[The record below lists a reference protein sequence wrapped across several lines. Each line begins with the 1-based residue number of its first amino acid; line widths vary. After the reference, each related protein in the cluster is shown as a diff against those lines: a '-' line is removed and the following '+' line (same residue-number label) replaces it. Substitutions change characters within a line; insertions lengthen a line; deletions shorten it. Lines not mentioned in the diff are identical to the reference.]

1 MTCGVL
7 SGGVVWGKK
16 KKKKRGLDVHFQKWE
31 KTDAF
36 LLIIPFALTNY
47 KLEDLFCPI
56 LFLFLMVIVG
66 RY

>member
-1 MTCGVL
+1 M
-7 SGGVVWGKK
+7 WGKK

-47 KLEDLFCPI
+47 KLEDLCGPV
-56 LFLFLMVIVG
+56 LFLILLVTVG
-66 RY
+66 QYL